1 VSSIAPAQTT
11 YEGTCPVGRGGSG
24 CALVVRSRPGGWTVH
39 CRSATCEADSSEW
52 LREVAAIVGAP
63 GGYAV
68 LQDPLKWLSDYLEAE
83 TRTDREPEQLPSL
96 ASIHGRASRLFSDAA
111 IDWLM
116 DERKLTSDT
125 IGEYGLGWESEPPA
139 FTFPIYA
146 AGELVNVVRRPLPHI
161 SGPKYVA
168 MRGRDQHN
176 GGVQIYPNV
185 PRKGPILLVE
195 GLLDALLGRQ
205 EGLPAITSTHGVNTF
220 LEEWL
225 PLMRGRRVAVMYD
238 VGAEKVMHN
247 RVAQLRAAGSDAWG
261 VRLRL
266 LLRGDGKDLSDHF
279 MCGGTAQE
287 LKDLIND
294 EHRMAS

>member
-1 VSSIAPAQTT
+1 M
-11 YEGTCPVGRGGSG
+11 
-24 CALVVRSRPGGWTVH
+24 
-39 CRSATCEADSSEW
+39 
-52 LREVAAIVGAP
+52 GAP

-68 LQDPLKWLSDYLEAE
+68 LQDPLHWLADYLESEA
-83 TRTDREPEQLPSL
+83 RTDREPEQLPSL
-96 ASIHGRASRLFSDAA
+96 ASIHGRASRLFSNAA
-111 IDWLM
+111 IDWLI
-116 DERKLTSDT
+116 DGRGLTADT

-139 FTFPIYA
+139 FTFPIYDA

-168 MRGRDQHN
+168 MGGRDQHN
-176 GGVQIYPNV
+176 GGVQIYPDV
-185 PRKGPILLVE
+185 PCKGPILLVE

-205 EGLPAITSTHGVNTF
+205 EELPAITSTHGVNTF

-247 RVAQLRAAGSDAWG
+247 RVVQLRAAGAEAWA

-266 LLRGDGKDLSDHF
+266 LLRRGEGKDLTDAIA
-279 MCGGTAQE
+279 GGYTAADII
-287 LKDLIND
+287 DLIKR
-294 EHRMAS
+294 ERRRATP